1 MQTLKTDL
9 LYAVRTLAKSPAY
22 AAVTILTLA
31 LGIGANTAIFSVVNG
46 VLLKP
51 LPYSRPDR
59 LMLITSTFP
68 GLGFDKFWIS
78 VPEWSEFRERNRS
91 FEKVGGYR
99 EGSVN
104 LGTPERPRRVNS
116 AIVTPD
122 LMDVLGVAPA
132 RGRLFTE
139 ADSLPGAEDVGV
151 ISDITW
157 RNDFQRDETVL
168 GRVIQIDGSPTRI
181 VGIMPPG
188 FDIHDERVE
197 VVLPLTIN
205 PANFQNQRSSH
216 FMYLVGRL
224 KEGITAGQA
233 QADLNNMIQQW
244 RGLSGNRHSP
254 QPPGPTGAGG
264 HMLQMEPLKQ
274 EMIGNIGTALWVLQ
288 GAVGFVLLIACA
300 NLANLILAR
309 AESRQKEF
317 AIRSALGASRWRL
330 LRQFLTEGVLL
341 SLVGGAL
348 GAALGFWGLRAL
360 LAANPE
366 SIPRAL
372 EIALDWKVL
381 AFTFLI
387 SILTGAIFGMAP
399 LLHLR
404 EQVVNISLKE
414 GGQRSTAGTARARVR
429 SGLVM
434 AEVALAVVL
443 VVGAGLL
450 LRSFQKLMTVDA
462 GFNREQLTTF
472 GVVLPAASYPNAP
485 DRVAFFNRLLGK
497 FREMPGVTGV
507 ASMTGLPPN
516 RPVNANDTDFVGY
529 QPQQGEPAEN
539 VDYYQTVS
547 VDYLKTMG
555 IPIVKG
561 RGFEPPDIE
570 GAPVVLVN
578 ETLERTFFGFRKLEA
593 VGQRVSL
600 FAGPPPAPGQPP
612 RFVEAVIVG
621 VVRDVK
627 QGGMASK
634 TGTELYFL
642 NDQGPRIANF
652 APGNMNVAI
661 RSTLPEESLSQA
673 IQAAVKGQDPTLP
686 IVRLRT
692 MDQVFSDSAARPRF
706 LAQLLGIFAALA
718 LALAAIGTYGILSYS
733 VSERTKEIGIHMAL
747 GATRGSVLGMIL
759 GQGMRLTIVGLV
771 AGLAASFGL
780 TRLLQAQ
787 LFNVKPTDPATLSVV
802 TVFIAVIAFIA
813 CYIPA
818 QRATRVDPMVT
829 LRDS

>member
-1 MQTLKTDL
+1 MQTLKLDL
-9 LYAVRTLAKSPAY
+9 LYAFRTLAKSPAY

-31 LGIGANTAIFSVVNG
+31 LGIGANAAIFSVVNG

-51 LPYSRPDR
+51 LPYPRPER
-59 LMLITSTFP
+59 LLLITSTFP
-68 GLGFDKFWIS
+68 ALGFNKFWIS
-78 VPEWSEFRERNRS
+78 LPEWVEFRERNRS

-122 LMDVLGVAPA
+122 LLDVLGVAPA

-139 ADSLPGAEDVGV
+139 ADSRPGAEDVGI
-151 ISDITW
+151 ISDLTW

-168 GRVIQIDGSPTRI
+168 GRVIQIDGTPTRV

-197 VVLPLTIN
+197 VVQPLTID
-205 PANFQNQRSSH
+205 PATFPNRRGGH

-224 KEGITAGQA
+224 KEGVSEGQA
-233 QADLNNMIQQW
+233 QADLDSMITQW
-244 RGLSGNRHSP
+244 RGLSGNKHSP
-254 QPPGPTGAGG
+254 VPPGPNGVGG

-317 AIRSALGASRWRL
+317 AIRSALGAGRWRL

-341 SLVGGAL
+341 AIVGGAL
-348 GAALGFWGLRAL
+348 GAAIGFVGVRAM

-372 EIALDWKVL
+372 EIGLDWKVL
-381 AFTFLI
+381 AFTFAI
-387 SILTGAIFGMAP
+387 SIATGLIFGMAP

-404 EQVVNISLKE
+404 EQVVTISLKE
-414 GGQRSTAGTARARVR
+414 GGQRSTAGSARARLR

-462 GFNREQLTTF
+462 GFNREHLTTF
-472 GVVLPAASYPNAP
+472 GVVLSGATYQKAE
-485 DRVAFFNRLLGK
+485 DRVAFFNRLLGR

-507 ASMTGLPPN
+507 AAMSGLPPD

-529 QPQQGEPAEN
+529 TPQQGEPAEN

-555 IPIVKG
+555 IPVVKG
-561 RGFEPPDIE
+561 RAFEPADIE
-570 GAPVVLVN
+570 GAPVMLVN
-578 ETLERTFFGFRKLEA
+578 ETLERTFFTFRKIDA
-593 VGQRVSL
+593 VGQRVSV
-600 FAGPPPAPGQPP
+600 FTGPNQKAE
-612 RFVEAVIVG
+612 FTIVG

-627 QGGMASK
+627 QGGMSSR

-642 NDQGPRIANF
+642 GEQGPRVVGF
-652 APGNMNVAI
+652 APGSMNVAI
-661 RSTLPEESLSQA
+661 RSTLPEESLAQA
-673 IQAAVKGQDPTLP
+673 VQAAVRAQDPSLP
-686 IVRLRT
+686 VVKLRS
-692 MDQVFSDSAARPRF
+692 MEQVFSDSAARPRF
-706 LAQLLGIFAALA
+706 LAELLAIFAALA
-718 LALAAIGTYGILSYS
+718 LTLAAIGTYGILSYS

-747 GATRGSVLGMIL
+747 GATRGSVLGMVL

>member
-1 MQTLKTDL
+1 MPTLKHDI
-9 LYAVRTLAKSPAY
+9 LYALRTLGKSPGY

-51 LPYSRPDR
+51 LPYPSPQR
-59 LMLITSTFP
+59 LLLITSTFP
-68 GLGFDKFWIS
+68 TLGFDKFWIS

-99 EGSVN
+99 EGASN
-104 LGTPERPRRVNS
+104 LGTPERPRRVNR

-122 LMDVLGVAPA
+122 LMEALGVAPA

-139 ADSLPGAEDVGV
+139 ADSLPGAEDVA
-151 ISDITW
+151 IIADATW
-157 RNDFQRDETVL
+157 RNDFQRDEALV
-168 GRVIQIDGSPTRI
+168 GRVIQIDGTPTRI

-188 FDIHDERVE
+188 FDIHDERIE
-197 VVLPLTIN
+197 VILPLTID
-205 PANFQNQRSSH
+205 PKTFPNQRGSH

-224 KEGITAGQA
+224 KDGVTPGQA
-233 QADLNNMIQQW
+233 QADLDSMIQQW

-254 QPPGPTGAGG
+254 APPGPTGAGG

-317 AIRSALGASRWRL
+317 AIRSALGAGRWRL

-341 SLVGGAL
+341 AIVGGAL
-348 GAALGFWGLRAL
+348 GAALGFAGLRAM
-360 LAANPE
+360 LAANPD

-381 AFTFLI
+381 AFAFVI
-387 SILTGAIFGMAP
+387 SIVTGLIFGMAP

-404 EQVVNISLKE
+404 EQVVTISLKE
-414 GGQRSTAGTARARVR
+414 GGQRSTAGSARARVR

-462 GFNREQLTTF
+462 GFNREHLTTF
-472 GVVLPAASYPNAP
+472 GVVLPGAAYQKAA
-485 DRVAFFNRLLGK
+485 DRVAFFNRLLGR
-497 FREMPGVTGV
+497 FREMPGVAGV
-507 ASMTGLPPN
+507 AAMSGLPPD

-539 VDYYQTVS
+539 VDYYQTVT

-555 IPIVKG
+555 IPVVKG
-561 RGFEPPDIE
+561 RGFEPVDIE
-570 GAPVVLVN
+570 GAPVMLVN
-578 ETLERTFFGFRKLEA
+578 ETLEKTFFTFRKLEA
-593 VGQRVSL
+593 VGQRVNVFTGS
-600 FAGPPPAPGQPP
+600 GPQGNGTTE
-612 RFVEAVIVG
+612 FLIVG

-627 QGGMASK
+627 QGGMAGK

-642 NDQGPRIANF
+642 NEQGPRLTGF
-652 APGNMNVAI
+652 APGSMNVAI
-661 RSTLPEESLSQA
+661 RSTLPEESLAQA
-673 IQAAVKGQDPTLP
+673 IQSAVRAQDPSLP
-686 IVRLRT
+686 IVKLRT
-692 MDQVFSDSAARPRF
+692 MEQVFSDSAARPRF
-706 LAQLLGIFAALA
+706 LATLLGIFAALA

-747 GATRGSVLGMIL
+747 GATRGSVLGMVL

-787 LFNVKPTDPATLSVV
+787 LFNVKPTDPVTLSVV
-802 TVFIAVIAFIA
+802 AGFIAIVAFVA
-813 CYIPA
+813 CYVPA

-829 LRDS
+829 LRES